1 MGLIINHAQAM
12 EKEHHE
18 VVTKLER
25 GQKET
30 ISKMRNQH
38 QNTVA
43 TMKNQHQEMVSK
55 MENQHQ
61 DLVEKVM
68 GKRKSLKQLGGVEYY
83 VKWLGWGSE
92 SNTWEPA
99 KHLETCPE
107 LVDQFEKE
115 LSHKEEKK
123 TRKKWKKEV
132 YTINVAHEGSKS
144 SIEDYNSNNLS
155 VRMDNLDEEN
165 L

>member
-1 MGLIINHAQAM
+1 M

-61 DLVEKVM
+61 DLVEKM
-68 GKRKSLKQLGGVEYY
+68 A
-83 VKWLGWGSE
+83 VKHRE
-92 SNTWEPA
+92 VVI
-99 KHLETCPE
+99 KLEE
-107 LVDQFEKE
+107 EKE
-115 LSHKEEKK
+115 ESVTTIRLLEERLANK
-123 TRKKWKKEV
+123 V
-132 YTINVAHEGSKS
+132 LLPP
-144 SIEDYNSNNLS
+144 NSNIFSMLWFSLS
-155 VRMDNLDEEN
+155 SATVQSLVEVPFQQSFYLHQTTHSSSFSHCIGDG
-165 L
+165 